1 MILPEF
7 SNTETLIIELSI
19 GLAVAIGLS
28 VYFGKKQNSILK
40 RIQELSE
47 EQSKLIDIMESR
59 RRERIRWFKHH
70 SLGVLNSVKKQYE
83 MLSAAVDK
91 YESDRTEENRKKI
104 EIIASTS
111 LQIPVHHAQDLI
123 INREIP
129 NTTEYIENPWI
140 IAKLAD
146 SLSLIGKGFAAA
158 KRSPTDIANIRQ
170 SIELTVMD
178 LNFAID
184 QISNERD

>member
-1 MILPEF
+1 MNLPEF
-7 SNTETLIIELSI
+7 SNTETLIIEIIAGIIIAILISI
-19 GLAVAIGLS
+19 
-28 VYFGKKQNSILK
+28 YFGRKQDSVLK
-40 RIQELSE
+40 NIHELTKQ
-47 EQSKLIDIMESR
+47 QSQLIDIMESR

-83 MLSAAVDK
+83 ILSAAVDK
-91 YESDRTEENRKKI
+91 YASDRTEENRKKI

-140 IAKLAD
+140 IAKLVDA
-146 SLSLIGKGFAAA
+146 LSLIGIGFAVA

-170 SIELTVMD
+170 SIELTVKD

-184 QISNERD
+184 QINNERD